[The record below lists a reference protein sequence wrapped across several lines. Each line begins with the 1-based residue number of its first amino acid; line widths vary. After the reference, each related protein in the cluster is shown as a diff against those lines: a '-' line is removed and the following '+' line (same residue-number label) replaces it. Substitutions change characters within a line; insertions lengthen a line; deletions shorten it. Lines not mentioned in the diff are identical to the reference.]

1 MTERCAERNGPEELV
16 DAALLFD
23 RYAQRVFRYAR
34 MMGLSEADA
43 DDVVAESFLK
53 LLRGRGSFRPEAD
66 LLPWLLT
73 IVRNATLNLLRGEQR
88 RRARSKPFSQ
98 REKARL
104 VSDLP
109 PEQLERREMLQ
120 TVENAI
126 LKLPGEQRSALS
138 LVTTGGLS
146 YREAA
151 KVEDVSEAALTSR
164 IYRARGFL
172 RRYLAEMGMLEAE

>member
-1 MTERCAERNGPEELV
+1 MTDRYAERNGPEDLA

-23 RYAQRVFRYAR
+23 RYAQRAFRYAR

-53 LLRGRGSFRPEAD
+53 LLRGRGTFRAEAD
-66 LLPWLLT
+66 FFPWLVT

-88 RRARSKPFSQ
+88 RRARSKRLAE
-98 REKARL
+98 REEARR

-109 PEQLERREMLQ
+109 PEQLERRETLHAI
-120 TVENAI
+120 ENAI
-126 LKLPGEQRSALS
+126 RKLPSEQRSALS

-164 IYRARGFL
+164 VHRAREFL
-172 RRYLAEMGMLEAE
+172 RRYLAEMGMLEVE